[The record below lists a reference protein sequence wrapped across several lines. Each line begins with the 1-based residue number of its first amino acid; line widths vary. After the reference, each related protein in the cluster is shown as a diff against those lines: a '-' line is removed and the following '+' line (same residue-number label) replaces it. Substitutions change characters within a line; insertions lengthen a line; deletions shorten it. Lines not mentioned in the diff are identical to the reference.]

1 MKYISKNINTIQ
13 EGGTYGNEADFVLKI
28 LETFDQIF
36 GDRLTITQPAGEEY
50 YTQNIPFTSAST
62 TYIATL
68 TIDNKFSINL
78 RPRTGTSNSNI
89 YYFALNVPIINSNY
103 NNIDF
108 SYNSASFST
117 TTVNRNWQIK
127 VIEDLNIL
135 IIQIGSYSDT
145 RSGKSYTIICLKN
158 DNTYSIS
165 QECLSYRFP
174 DFSQYFTTGRV
185 FTEIASLNTASGT
198 TFTLPIRLNYNRN
211 INDNNEIEIISNK
224 IALRTGDNTN
234 TIYTTFSNLTD
245 CSYVPENIFFTMNE
259 EQYLS
264 LNNYTLLKINDGF
277 NIVDTLVETS
287 STPSEPEP

>member
-13 EGGTYGNEADFVLKI
+13 EGGTYGNEADFVFKI

-78 RPRTGTSNSNI
+78 RLRTGTGTI
-89 YYFALNVPIINSNY
+89 YGFALNVPIINSNY
-103 NNIDF
+103 TSIDF
-108 SYNSASFST
+108 SNSSTNFST

-135 IIQIGSYSDT
+135 IIQIGSYSAT
-145 RSGKSYTIICLKN
+145 SSGKSYTIICLKN
-158 DNTYSIS
+158 DNIYSIS
-165 QECLSYRFP
+165 QESSLSYRFP
-174 DFSQYFTTGRV
+174 NFSQYFTTGRV
-185 FTEIASLNTASGT
+185 FTEIASLDTASGT
-198 TFTLPIRLNYNRN
+198 TFTLPIRFNYNRN
-211 INDNNEIEIISNK
+211 INNNNEIEIISNK

-234 TIYTTFSNLTD
+234 TIYTTFSNLID

-287 STPSEPEP
+287 STPSDPEP

>member
-36 GDRLTITQPAGEEY
+36 GDRLAITQPAGEEY

-68 TIDNKFSINL
+68 TIDNKFSIIL
-78 RPRTGTSNSNI
+78 RPRTSTSSTTS
-89 YYFALNVPIINSNY
+89 FALNIPIINSNY
-103 NNIDF
+103 TNIDF
-108 SYNSASFST
+108 SGSSNNFSA

-135 IIQIGSYSDT
+135 IIQIGSCFST
-145 RSGKSYTIICLKN
+145 SAGKSYTIICLKN
-158 DNTYSIS
+158 DNIYSIS
-165 QECLSYRFP
+165 QASLSYRFP
-174 DFSQYFTTGRV
+174 NFSQYFTTGRV

-198 TFTLPIRLNYNRN
+198 TFTLPIRFNYNRN

>member
-36 GDRLTITQPAGEEY
+36 GDRLTITQPVGEEY

-78 RPRTGTSNSNI
+78 RPRTGTSSINS
-89 YYFALNVPIINSNY
+89 FSLNVPIINSNY
-103 NNIDF
+103 NSIDF
-108 SYNSASFST
+108 INSSYSFST

-135 IIQIGSYSDT
+135 IIQIGSFSAT
-145 RSGKSYTIICLKN
+145 NTGRSYTIICLKN
-158 DNTYSIS
+158 DNIYSIS
-165 QECLSYRFP
+165 QASLDYRFP
-174 DFSQYFTTGRV
+174 NFSQYFTTGRV

>member
-13 EGGTYGNEADFVLKI
+13 EDGTYGNEADFVLKI

-62 TYIATL
+62 TYVATL
-68 TIDNKFSINL
+68 TIDNKFNINL
-78 RPRTGTSNSNI
+78 KPRTGTSPITNFS
-89 YYFALNVPIINSNY
+89 LNVPIIKATYSNLA
-103 NNIDF
+103 F
-108 SYNSASFST
+108 CSTTQSFAS

-135 IIQIGSYSDT
+135 IIQLGSYST
-145 RSGKSYTIICLKN
+145 TSEGKSYTIICLKN
-158 DNTYSIS
+158 NNIYSIS
-165 QECLSYRFP
+165 QAILDYRFP
-174 DFSQYFTTGRV
+174 NFSQYFTTGRT

-198 TFTLPIRLNYNRN
+198 TFTLPIRFNYNRN

-234 TIYTTFSNLTD
+234 TIYTTFSNLID

>member
-36 GDRLTITQPAGEEY
+36 GDRLTITQPTGEEY

-62 TYIATL
+62 TYVATL
-68 TIDNKFSINL
+68 TIDNKFNIIL
-78 RPRTGTSNSNI
+78 RPRTSTSSTGSFSLNI
-89 YYFALNVPIINSNY
+89 PIINSTYTNLEFY
-103 NNIDF
+103 SSMQSF
-108 SYNSASFST
+108 AS

-135 IIQIGSYSDT
+135 IIQLGSYLSTND
-145 RSGKSYTIICLKN
+145 GKSYTIVCLKN
-158 DNTYSIS
+158 DNLYSIS
-165 QECLSYRFP
+165 QVILNYRFP
-174 DFSQYFTTGRV
+174 NFSQYFTTERT

-198 TFTLPIRLNYNRN
+198 TFTLPIRFNYNRN

-224 IALRTGDNTN
+224 IALKTGDTTN
-234 TIYTTFSNLTD
+234 TVYTTFSNLID

>member
-68 TIDNKFSINL
+68 TIDNKFSIIL
-78 RPRTGTSNSNI
+78 RPRTSTSSTTS
-89 YYFALNVPIINSNY
+89 FALNIPIINSNY
-103 NNIDF
+103 DNIDF
-108 SYNSASFST
+108 SGSYTSFST
-117 TTVNRNWQIK
+117 TTENRNWQIK

-135 IIQIGSYSDT
+135 IIQIGSCFST
-145 RSGKSYTIICLKN
+145 SAGKSYTIICLKN
-158 DNTYSIS
+158 DNIYSIS
-165 QECLSYRFP
+165 QASLSYRFP
-174 DFSQYFTTGRV
+174 NFSQYFTTGRV

-198 TFTLPIRLNYNRN
+198 TFTLPIRFNYNRN

>member
-36 GDRLTITQPAGEEY
+36 GDRLAITQPAGEEY

-68 TIDNKFSINL
+68 TIDNKFSIIL
-78 RPRTGTSNSNI
+78 RPRTSTSSTTS
-89 YYFALNVPIINSNY
+89 FALNIPIINSNY
-103 NNIDF
+103 TNIDF
-108 SYNSASFST
+108 SGSSNNFSA

-135 IIQIGSYSDT
+135 IIQIGSYSSST
-145 RSGKSYTIICLKN
+145 YTGSSYTIICLKN
-158 DNTYSIS
+158 DNIYSIS
-165 QECLSYRFP
+165 QASLSYRFP

-198 TFTLPIRLNYNRN
+198 TFTLPIRFNYNRN

-245 CSYVPENIFFTMNE
+245 CSYVHENIFFTMNE

>member
-13 EGGTYGNEADFVLKI
+13 EGGTYGDEAAFVLKI

-78 RPRTGTSNSNI
+78 RPRTGTSST

-108 SYNSASFST
+108 SYNSFNFSA

-165 QECLSYRFP
+165 QEILSYRFP

-185 FTEIASLNTASGT
+185 FTEIASLDTASGT

-234 TIYTTFSNLTD
+234 TIYTTFSNLID

>member
-78 RPRTGTSNSNI
+78 KPRTGTSSNVSS
-89 YYFALNVPIINSNY
+89 FALNIPIINSNY
-103 NNIDF
+103 DNISF
-108 SYNSASFST
+108 SSSSTSFST

-135 IIQIGSYSDT
+135 IIQIGSCSSTDT
-145 RSGKSYTIICLKN
+145 GKSYTIICLKN
-158 DNTYSIS
+158 DNIYSIS
-165 QECLSYRFP
+165 QASLGYRFP

-198 TFTLPIRLNYNRN
+198 TFTLPIRFNYNRN

>member
-36 GDRLTITQPAGEEY
+36 GDRLTITQPVGEEY

-78 RPRTGTSNSNI
+78 RPRTGTSSINS
-89 YYFALNVPIINSNY
+89 FSLNVPIINSNY
-103 NNIDF
+103 NSIDF
-108 SYNSASFST
+108 INSSYNFST

-135 IIQIGSYSDT
+135 IIQIGSFSAT
-145 RSGKSYTIICLKN
+145 NTGRSYTIICLKN
-158 DNTYSIS
+158 DNIYSIS
-165 QECLSYRFP
+165 QEYLYYRFP

>member
-13 EGGTYGNEADFVLKI
+13 EGGTYGNEADFVFKI

-78 RPRTGTSNSNI
+78 RPRTGTSNA

-108 SYNSASFST
+108 SYNSASFSA

-165 QECLSYRFP
+165 QEFFSSYRFP
-174 DFSQYFTTGRV
+174 NFSQYFTTGRV

-234 TIYTTFSNLTD
+234 TIYTTFSNLID

>member
-62 TYIATL
+62 TYVATL
-68 TIDNKFSINL
+68 TIDNKFNINL
-78 RPRTGTSNSNI
+78 KPRTSTSSTGSFSLNI
-89 YYFALNVPIINSNY
+89 PIINSTYTNLEFY
-103 NNIDF
+103 SSMQSF
-108 SYNSASFST
+108 AS

-135 IIQIGSYSDT
+135 IIQLGSYLSTND
-145 RSGKSYTIICLKN
+145 GKSYTIVCLKN
-158 DNTYSIS
+158 DNLYSIS
-165 QECLSYRFP
+165 QVILNYRFP
-174 DFSQYFTTGRV
+174 NFSQYFTTGRT
-185 FTEIASLNTASGT
+185 FTEIASLNTASET
-198 TFTLPIRLNYNRN
+198 TFTLPVRFNYNRN
-211 INDNNEIEIISNK
+211 INSNNEIEIISNK
-224 IALRTGDNTN
+224 IAIKTGDTTN
-234 TIYTTFSNLTD
+234 TVYTTFSNLID
-245 CSYVPENIFFTMNE
+245 CSYVPENVFFTMNE

-287 STPSEPEP
+287 SAPSEPEP

>member
-36 GDRLTITQPAGEEY
+36 GDRLAITQPAGEEY

-68 TIDNKFSINL
+68 TIDNKFSIIL
-78 RPRTGTSNSNI
+78 RPRTSTSSTTS
-89 YYFALNVPIINSNY
+89 FALNIPIINSNY
-103 NNIDF
+103 DNIDF
-108 SYNSASFST
+108 SGSYTSFST
-117 TTVNRNWQIK
+117 TTENRNWQIK

-135 IIQIGSYSDT
+135 IIQIGSCFST
-145 RSGKSYTIICLKN
+145 SAGKSYTIICLKN
-158 DNTYSIS
+158 DNIYSIS
-165 QECLSYRFP
+165 QASLSYRFP
-174 DFSQYFTTGRV
+174 NFSQYFTTGRV

-198 TFTLPIRLNYNRN
+198 TFTLPIRFNYNRN

>member
-13 EGGTYGNEADFVLKI
+13 EGDTYGNEADFVLKI

-78 RPRTGTSNSNI
+78 RPRTGTSNT
-89 YYFALNVPIINSNY
+89 YYFSLNIPIINSNY
-103 NNIDF
+103 TSIDF
-108 SYNSASFST
+108 SSSSNNFSA

-135 IIQIGSYSDT
+135 IIQIGNYSST
-145 RSGKSYTIICLKN
+145 STGKSYTIICLKN
-158 DNTYSIS
+158 DNIYSIS
-165 QECLSYRFP
+165 QEILSYRFP

-198 TFTLPIRLNYNRN
+198 TFTLPIRFNYNRN

-234 TIYTTFSNLTD
+234 TIYTTFSNLID